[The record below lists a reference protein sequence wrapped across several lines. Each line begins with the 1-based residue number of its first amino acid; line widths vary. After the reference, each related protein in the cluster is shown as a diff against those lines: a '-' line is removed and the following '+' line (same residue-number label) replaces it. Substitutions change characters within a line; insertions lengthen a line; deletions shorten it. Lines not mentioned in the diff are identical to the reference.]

1 MRFVDHDHAL
11 CLQPMFVALFNL
23 SEMIK
28 SAAVQERY
36 ESDKDADTD
45 EGHCGSSSIL
55 EDFFMTVKNLLIA
68 FP

>member
-1 MRFVDHDHAL
+1 
-11 CLQPMFVALFNL
+11 MFVALFNL